1 MDETGEA
8 LRCCVEQLLL
18 VRDEK
23 ERLVIEAANKIS
35 SEQKKAQDSQQKFE
49 DANKQ
54 FEKVIAENYNLRN
67 TVDSKE
73 KLIRELKESKAHS
86 DQKLTDATARLEF
99 SRKQCTSLKY
109 EVRILREELE
119 IRNKEREYDLRSIHA
134 AQKQQQESVKKIAAL
149 EAECQRLRTMVQK
162 RLPGPAA
169 LAKMKDDVKR
179 QGASSAENGTRRPR
193 AAIQPQL
200 RARHSVSE
208 GYQVK
213 LQELGEENRHLRQ
226 LLAQKESDLQF
237 VQSKYVDEACK
248 LSILQ
253 KQHEELPG
261 GSHRLT
267 ENNHPERMVRALA
280 KLDHSRSGKLQVSQI
295 RSRGRRIT
303 GSDIQLLVDPLEIE
317 KLERTSRP
325 SSAPHQ
331 CEDTPDTDSKMVV
344 SETVHRDLIP
354 DDAFSDEYPE
364 WIQDVLK
371 VILHKHQVSK
381 ISVASIIDEVT
392 HALRSEISAEG
403 NDVAHLSCNR
413 AEIDKMVATL
423 IERVGS
429 MVERS
434 TKDNVTRFPSFHHE
448 KSELTLRLEHL
459 VHVCRAVLDGTAN
472 LEKLTYEVCLILEW
486 IVSQCFLY
494 LDGLDVVDHI
504 TNNSYGNESLRT
516 LSIHEKDALQS
527 TNSEMAFGIQ
537 QEKQQEL
544 IETTEGQIP
553 DVTLENHSQ
562 IEFTSNLDEELL
574 AVNHGQGDSCQEQH
588 PVYRETES
596 VASDGSKEKIAGE
609 GEKQKTTS
617 AISAAAKKL
626 AECQETIA
634 NLSKQLHALESPA
647 SADASDKQKCGTLPP
662 AAASLLAEADPKPE
676 DLGPPTSEE
685 AARTKE
691 HSEPDATERS
701 PEHEDPGTGAKARR
715 SGSSTPIVARPMV
728 PRSPRASG
736 SADARKKKRRASLLS
751 RLVFRK
757 KA

>member
-1 MDETGEA
+1 
-8 LRCCVEQLLL
+8 
-18 VRDEK
+18 
-23 ERLVIEAANKIS
+23 
-35 SEQKKAQDSQQKFE
+35 
-49 DANKQ
+49 
-54 FEKVIAENYNLRN
+54 
-67 TVDSKE
+67 
-73 KLIRELKESKAHS
+73 
-86 DQKLTDATARLEF
+86 
-99 SRKQCTSLKY
+99 
-109 EVRILREELE
+109 
-119 IRNKEREYDLRSIHA
+119 
-134 AQKQQQESVKKIAAL
+134 
-149 EAECQRLRTMVQK
+149 
-162 RLPGPAA
+162 
-169 LAKMKDDVKR
+169 
-179 QGASSAENGTRRPR
+179 
-193 AAIQPQL
+193 
-200 RARHSVSE
+200 
-208 GYQVK
+208 
-213 LQELGEENRHLRQ
+213 
-226 LLAQKESDLQF
+226 
-237 VQSKYVDEACK
+237 
-248 LSILQ
+248 
-253 KQHEELPG
+253 
-261 GSHRLT
+261 
-267 ENNHPERMVRALA
+267 
-280 KLDHSRSGKLQVSQI
+280 
-295 RSRGRRIT
+295 
-303 GSDIQLLVDPLEIE
+303 
-317 KLERTSRP
+317 
-325 SSAPHQ
+325 
-331 CEDTPDTDSKMVV
+331 MVV

-588 PVYRETES
+588 PVYRETERYLRF
-596 VASDGSKEKIAGE
+596 
-609 GEKQKTTS
+609 
-617 AISAAAKKL
+617 L
-626 AECQETIA
+626 A
-634 NLSKQLHALESPA
+634 
-647 SADASDKQKCGTLPP
+647 
-662 AAASLLAEADPKPE
+662 
-676 DLGPPTSEE
+676 
-685 AARTKE
+685 
-691 HSEPDATERS
+691 
-701 PEHEDPGTGAKARR
+701 
-715 SGSSTPIVARPMV
+715 
-728 PRSPRASG
+728 
-736 SADARKKKRRASLLS
+736 
-751 RLVFRK
+751 F
-757 KA
+757 